1 MACNAGAIVLQ
12 QVRHS
17 NAAGPVFDAFFT
29 RKNANL
35 TNLAQQFPL
44 AVGGQWTLRP
54 PPVGLSLRAAQP
66 GQQNFQ

>member
-17 NAAGPVFDAFFT
+17 NALGPVFGAFLSGKTHASPFW
-29 RKNANL
+29 RSI
-35 TNLAQQFPL
+35 FM
-44 AVGGQWTLRP
+44 GRWTLRP
-54 PPVGLSLRAAQP
+54 PAVGLSLSAGQP